1 MTDELTQAKAQLAA
15 CNTQL
20 TQLRQEVDE
29 HQAASASAQTA
40 LDEALANN
48 AQLQQ
53 KNSDQA
59 FSLTDANARVES
71 ETAARQAAEAE
82 RDALQKK
89 FDEQTTAHQ
98 AELEALNVRL
108 QQKEEELSA
117 AAAQHTAAVQ
127 AISDAEQ
134 IFSAFAEKVDGWR
147 ENSGNNP
154 ILNGLLAPFTT
165 FVQQMRDALAR

>member
-1 MTDELTQAKAQLAA
+1 M
-15 CNTQL
+15 

-134 IFSAFAEKVDGWR
+134 IFAAFAEKVDGWR